1 MTDRDQVKT
10 VVLVDDH
17 NLVRTGVRELIEKD
31 GHLRV
36 VGEAGDSATAVSLV
50 AEHKPDVVVLDV
62 EIPGDPVTTTV
73 TRIRRLSPGTGIVV
87 LSMHDNPHLLRELV
101 ALGIRGYL
109 LKSVTFEELI
119 SALEGACRPDGR
131 VLLSISSE
139 SLTAMESGRASVS
152 SREREVLE
160 LVGQAMTN
168 SQIANRL
175 GLSEATVKRHLF
187 NIFGKLG
194 AVSRI
199 DAVNKA
205 VAASLITSPEPVRDP
220 GRQTGGRRHH

>member
-1 MTDRDQVKT
+1 MIDPDQVKT

-17 NLVRTGVRELIEKD
+17 TLVRKGVRELIEKD
-31 GHLRV
+31 GLLKV
-36 VGEAGDSATAVSLV
+36 VGEAGDSATAVALV
-50 AEHKPDVVVLDV
+50 VEKQPDVVLLDV

-73 TRIRRLSPGTGIVV
+73 ANIRRLAPTTGIVV
-87 LSMHDNPHLLRELV
+87 LSMHDSAHVLRDLI

-109 LKSVTFEELI
+109 LKSVTYEELI

-131 VLLSISSE
+131 VLLSISAE
-139 SLTAMESGRASVS
+139 SLSAMERSRTTISP
-152 SREREVLE
+152 REREVLD

-168 SQIANRL
+168 SQVAHRL

-205 VAASLITSPEPVRDP
+205 VAASLITQPEHGNPKSV
-220 GRQTGGRRHH
+220 QRRH